1 MTSRER
7 VLASIA
13 HKEPDR
19 VSVDL
24 GGSTSSGISAIAYTR
39 LRKHLGLKNVPT
51 RVFDVVQQLA
61 VVDDDLLD
69 LFGVD
74 VLDIGRL
81 FDTQDSD
88 WHDVVLNDGSTAQY
102 PAMFDPLTQ
111 PDGSRQVAK
120 DSGLV
125 IGKMPAAGT
134 FFDQTFFPYQQ
145 GFPSDYKN
153 LGNDMG
159 NVIWGAYPCSPWNHA
174 AEEGFWETLRQRVLA
189 LRETTDRALI
199 VRCGCNLVEWGMF
212 LRRMDNFLM
221 DIMVDQTGVERL
233 LDALME
239 RHLGFL
245 AKVCE
250 YVGDI
255 VDIAR
260 LGDDLGTDGGLLM
273 PPDSY
278 RKLFKPRHKQ
288 LCDFIHN
295 NSSMHTQIHSC
306 GSIYELIGDLI
317 EAGIEIINPVQT
329 NCKNMEPE
337 KIKREFGKDIV
348 FWGGGCDT
356 REILN
361 LATADQVREHVRK
374 RMEILSPG
382 GGFVFAT
389 IHNILSDVPPE
400 NIVAV
405 FEAARD
411 FKNI

>member
-7 VLASIA
+7 VLASIT

-19 VSVDL
+19 PPVDL
-24 GGSTSSGISAIAYTR
+24 GASTSSGIAGIAYGR
-39 LRKHLGLKNVPT
+39 LRKHLGLKDAPT

-81 FDTQDSD
+81 FDTEDSD
-88 WHDVVLNDGSTAQY
+88 WHDVVLSDGSTAQY
-102 PAMFDPLTQ
+102 PVKFNPVMQ
-111 PDGSRQVAK
+111 PDGSRQVIK

-125 IGKMPAAGT
+125 IGKMPAGGT

-153 LGNDMG
+153 LGDDMS
-159 NVIWGAYPCSPWNHA
+159 NVIWGVYPCSPWNHA
-174 AEEGFWETLRQRVLA
+174 ADEGFWETLRQRVLE
-189 LRETTDRALI
+189 LRKTTDRALM

-221 DIMVDQTGVERL
+221 DIMVDQPGVQRL

-239 RHLGFL
+239 RHLDFL

-250 YVGDI
+250 YLGDI

-260 LGDDLGTDGGLLM
+260 LGDDLGTDDGLLI

-288 LCDFIHN
+288 LCNFIHA

-306 GSIYELIGDLI
+306 GSIYELIPDLI

-374 RMEILSPG
+374 RMDILSSG

-389 IHNILSDVPPE
+389 VHNILSDVPPE
-400 NIVAV
+400 NIVAA
-405 FEAARD
+405 FETARD
-411 FKNI
+411 YIK